1 MAAKHEDHDY
11 ELREKL
17 MRISSARLRIMM
29 KGSKF
34 RSTRMMA
41 YGILKERLKKKWR
54 LR

>member
-17 MRISSARLRIMM
+17 MRLTTTALRRIVKQHTM
-29 KGSKF
+29 KV
-34 RSTRMMA
+34 TRMMA